1 MDVSPNSMS
10 SKTEKK
16 GRGGGVLLKLDQVSD
31 LVYYSAPQSHWNK
44 QGVSACVEM
53 ISGEER
59 RLEALSWLQQHEKRP
74 GNQRASF
81 PLASSTRQNF
91 LRKVVLCS
99 HTAL

>member
-1 MDVSPNSMS
+1 MDVYLNNMS

-16 GRGGGVLLKLDQVSD
+16 GRGGGMLLKLDQLSD

-44 QGVSACVEM
+44 QGVSAGVEM

-59 RLEALSWLQQHEKRP
+59 RLEALSWLRQRDKCP

-81 PLASSTRQNF
+81 PPASSTRQSF
-91 LRKVVLCS
+91 LRKRVSCS
-99 HTAL
+99 HTGL